1 MNAVNLTV
9 EVHCLKPS
17 WVNHERNQRF
27 LNSKYRV
34 YIDNELLTERTWI
47 WNNSNLLQE
56 NIWIYAR
63 SNSTHTIILVPVLN
77 NPGQAAF
84 TLSNLTVV
92 DQPFT
97 SKQINDL
104 TISFTL

>member
-17 WVNHERNQRF
+17 WVNHEN
-27 LNSKYRV
+27 NKYRIYV
-34 YIDNELLTERTWI
+34 NDDLLTERTWI
-47 WNNSNLLQE
+47 WDLTILINE
-56 NIWIYAR
+56 IIWIDIPA
-63 SNSTHTIILVPVLN
+63 NSTNTVRLDVILQDKSVA
-77 NPGQAAF
+77 QFA
-84 TLSNLTVV
+84 LSNLQVI

-97 SKQINDL
+97 SEQINDL